1 MTVTTFSTLP
11 NRQHLLALG
20 AGVAALHLVLLVSS
34 GSNIWR
40 LQPES
45 QKLGPLQTRVLS
57 TEMAQPK
64 LDSAVPAP
72 PVARPVLRAPARE
85 AMPHSQ
91 QSQDAGM
98 QAVASAALPAPP
110 EDPAV
115 LPTRIA
121 PPKDITEPVPPSSTS
136 PVPPIVN
143 PSEPAIKQASPN
155 ASALVAKVG
164 NFPDNTQ
171 INYKLT
177 GQERGLNYHASGSL
191 KWQAKAG
198 TALPKAYEAEL
209 RVKAFLVGSRVW
221 RSVGQLSENGLSPAR
236 YSDSWRGERAAHFE
250 ADTQKISF
258 SGNLPSAPL
267 LPGAQDQV
275 SLFKGRKNA
284 DYTKLDTVNFKL
296 QGGPFSA
303 LYIDLVKY
311 PDFIFSNEAFEL
323 YDFNLEENTQI
334 NDRQVLVL
342 AFKQKEGIES
352 PLYYGKLYIDAKSL
366 AVVSATFALNVENK
380 VKAGLM
386 FTRKKPA
393 GLDIYPTEVR
403 YQINYRQQKDKWI
416 YAYSRADLTFKLNW
430 AKRIFNTVYT
440 TSIEMAVTDW
450 KKQEKNENT
459 NTQKLSSNVIMSDK
473 VKSLGDPD
481 FWGKYN
487 IIEPE
492 KSIEA
497 AIRKIQRKA
506 LSEGGVE

>member
-1 MTVTTFSTLP
+1 MGLFFLLFASMPSEARFSVYTKADSSSFKQFKGSILDSKTRNELVYASITVSGTSISTISNSEGKFSIKVPAENQNATLLISFLGYKNKVVSIQDLKP
-11 NRQHLLALG
+11 EKNVLYLEPSNTILEEVVVKAGDAKNVYTGVLA
-20 AGVAALHLVLLVSS
+20 
-34 GSNIWR
+34 NR
-40 LQPES
+40 LQNYGDDPI
-45 QKLGPLQTRVLS
+45 QMT
-57 TEMAQPK
+57 AFY
-64 LDSAVPAP
+64 
-72 PVARPVLRAPARE
+72 RE
-85 AMPHSQ
+85 TIRKRRTYVS
-91 QSQDAGM
+91 
-98 QAVASAALPAPP
+98 
-110 EDPAV
+110 
-115 LPTRIA
+115 
-121 PPKDITEPVPPSSTS
+121 
-136 PVPPIVN
+136 
-143 PSEPAIKQASPN
+143 
-155 ASALVAKVG
+155 
-164 NFPDNTQ
+164 
-171 INYKLT
+171 
-177 GQERGLNYHASGSL
+177 
-191 KWQAKAG
+191 
-198 TALPKAYEAEL
+198 
-209 RVKAFLVGSRVW
+209 
-221 RSVGQLSENGLSPAR
+221 LSESIINVLKQPFLGGS
-236 YSDSWRGERAAHFE
+236 
-250 ADTQKISF
+250 
-258 SGNLPSAPL
+258 
-267 LPGAQDQV
+267 QDQV

-296 QGGPFSA
+296 QGGPYSA

-334 NDRQVLVL
+334 DDRQVLVL

-366 AVVSATFALNVENK
+366 AIVSATFALNVENK

-450 KKQEKNENT
+450 KKQERNENPE
-459 NTQKLSSNVIMSDK
+459 TQKLSANVIMSDK

>member
-1 MTVTTFSTLP
+1 MGLFFLIFASMPSEARFSVYSKADSSSFKQFKGSILDSKSRNELIYASITVSGTSISTISNSEGKFSIKVPAENQNATLLISFLGYKNKVVSIQDLKP
-11 NRQHLLALG
+11 EKNVLYLEPSNTLLEEVVVK
-20 AGVAALHLVLLVSS
+20 AGDAKNVYYGVLA
-34 GSNIWR
+34 NR
-40 LQPES
+40 LQNYGDDPI
-45 QKLGPLQTRVLS
+45 QMT
-57 TEMAQPK
+57 AFY
-64 LDSAVPAP
+64 
-72 PVARPVLRAPARE
+72 RE
-85 AMPHSQ
+85 TIRKRRTYVS
-91 QSQDAGM
+91 
-98 QAVASAALPAPP
+98 
-110 EDPAV
+110 
-115 LPTRIA
+115 
-121 PPKDITEPVPPSSTS
+121 
-136 PVPPIVN
+136 
-143 PSEPAIKQASPN
+143 
-155 ASALVAKVG
+155 
-164 NFPDNTQ
+164 
-171 INYKLT
+171 
-177 GQERGLNYHASGSL
+177 
-191 KWQAKAG
+191 
-198 TALPKAYEAEL
+198 
-209 RVKAFLVGSRVW
+209 
-221 RSVGQLSENGLSPAR
+221 LSESIINVLKQPFLGGS
-236 YSDSWRGERAAHFE
+236 
-250 ADTQKISF
+250 
-258 SGNLPSAPL
+258 
-267 LPGAQDQV
+267 QDQV

-450 KKQEKNENT
+450 KKQEKNENPD
-459 NTQKLSSNVIMSDK
+459 TQKLSSNVIMSDK

-506 LSEGGVE
+506 LSDGGVE

>member
-1 MTVTTFSTLP
+1 VRGMIGLFFLLFASMPSEARFSAYAKEDSSSFKQFKGSILDSKTRNELIYASITVSGTSISTISNSEGKFSIKVPAENQNATLLISFLGYKNKVVSIQDLKPEKNLLYLEPSNTFLEEVVVKGGDAKNIYSGV
-11 NRQHLLALG
+11 LA
-20 AGVAALHLVLLVSS
+20 
-34 GSNIWR
+34 NR
-40 LQPES
+40 LQNYGDDPMQMTAFYRETIRKRRNYVSLSES
-45 QKLGPLQTRVLS
+45 IINVLKQPFLGG
-57 TEMAQPK
+57 
-64 LDSAVPAP
+64 
-72 PVARPVLRAPARE
+72 
-85 AMPHSQ
+85 
-91 QSQDAGM
+91 SQD
-98 QAVASAALPAPP
+98 
-110 EDPAV
+110 
-115 LPTRIA
+115 
-121 PPKDITEPVPPSSTS
+121 
-136 PVPPIVN
+136 
-143 PSEPAIKQASPN
+143 
-155 ASALVAKVG
+155 
-164 NFPDNTQ
+164 Q
-171 INYKLT
+171 I
-177 GQERGLNYHASGSL
+177 
-191 KWQAKAG
+191 
-198 TALPKAYEAEL
+198 
-209 RVKAFLVGSRVW
+209 
-221 RSVGQLSENGLSPAR
+221 
-236 YSDSWRGERAAHFE
+236 
-250 ADTQKISF
+250 
-258 SGNLPSAPL
+258 
-267 LPGAQDQV
+267 

-323 YDFNLEENTQI
+323 YDFNLEDNTQI

-366 AVVSATFALNVENK
+366 AVVSASFALNVENK

-450 KKQEKNENT
+450 KKQEKNESPD
-459 NTQKLSSNVIMSDK
+459 TQKLSSNVIMSDK

>member
-1 MTVTTFSTLP
+1 MKPNLLFFVRGMIGLFFLLFASMPSEARFSVYAKADSSSFKQFKGSILDSKTRNELIYASITVSGTSISTISNSEGKFSIKVPAENQNATLLISFLGYKNKVVSIQDLKP
-11 NRQHLLALG
+11 EKNVLYLEPSNTLLEEVVVK
-20 AGVAALHLVLLVSS
+20 AGDAKNVYSGVLA
-34 GSNIWR
+34 NR
-40 LQPES
+40 LQNYGDDPI
-45 QKLGPLQTRVLS
+45 QMT
-57 TEMAQPK
+57 AFY
-64 LDSAVPAP
+64 
-72 PVARPVLRAPARE
+72 RE
-85 AMPHSQ
+85 TIRKRRTYVS
-91 QSQDAGM
+91 
-98 QAVASAALPAPP
+98 
-110 EDPAV
+110 
-115 LPTRIA
+115 
-121 PPKDITEPVPPSSTS
+121 
-136 PVPPIVN
+136 
-143 PSEPAIKQASPN
+143 
-155 ASALVAKVG
+155 
-164 NFPDNTQ
+164 
-171 INYKLT
+171 
-177 GQERGLNYHASGSL
+177 
-191 KWQAKAG
+191 
-198 TALPKAYEAEL
+198 
-209 RVKAFLVGSRVW
+209 
-221 RSVGQLSENGLSPAR
+221 LSESIINVLKQPFLGGS
-236 YSDSWRGERAAHFE
+236 
-250 ADTQKISF
+250 
-258 SGNLPSAPL
+258 
-267 LPGAQDQV
+267 QDQV

-450 KKQEKNENT
+450 KKQEKNENPD
-459 NTQKLSSNVIMSDK
+459 TQKLSSNVIMSDK

>member
-1 MTVTTFSTLP
+1 MGLFFLLFASMPSEARFSAYAKEDSSSFKQFKGSILDSKTRNELIYASITVSGTSISTISNSEGKFSIKVPAENQNATLLISFLGYKNKVVSIQDLKPEKNVLYLEPSFTFLEEVVVKGGDAKNIYSGV
-11 NRQHLLALG
+11 LA
-20 AGVAALHLVLLVSS
+20 
-34 GSNIWR
+34 NR
-40 LQPES
+40 LQNYGDDPIQMTAFYRETIRKRRNYVSLSES
-45 QKLGPLQTRVLS
+45 IINVLKQPFLGG
-57 TEMAQPK
+57 
-64 LDSAVPAP
+64 
-72 PVARPVLRAPARE
+72 
-85 AMPHSQ
+85 
-91 QSQDAGM
+91 SQD
-98 QAVASAALPAPP
+98 
-110 EDPAV
+110 
-115 LPTRIA
+115 
-121 PPKDITEPVPPSSTS
+121 
-136 PVPPIVN
+136 
-143 PSEPAIKQASPN
+143 
-155 ASALVAKVG
+155 
-164 NFPDNTQ
+164 Q
-171 INYKLT
+171 I
-177 GQERGLNYHASGSL
+177 
-191 KWQAKAG
+191 
-198 TALPKAYEAEL
+198 
-209 RVKAFLVGSRVW
+209 
-221 RSVGQLSENGLSPAR
+221 
-236 YSDSWRGERAAHFE
+236 
-250 ADTQKISF
+250 
-258 SGNLPSAPL
+258 
-267 LPGAQDQV
+267 

-323 YDFNLEENTQI
+323 YDFNLEDNTQI
-334 NDRQVLVL
+334 NDNKVLVL
-342 AFKQKEGIES
+342 AFRQKQGIET

-366 AVVSATFALNVENK
+366 AVVSASFALNVENK

-450 KKQEKNENT
+450 KKQENKENPD
-459 NTQKLSSNVIMSDK
+459 TQKLSSNVIMSDK

-506 LSEGGVE
+506 LSEGNVD